1 MVNTSDYLDKFI
13 QWQICLTSCQSTLE
27 PIGNSL
33 REQCEAKIYGKGA
46 IFKGM
51 AHYLNNTTYGRKKY
65 DPSIGVAPALWQ
77 GPDS

>member
-1 MVNTSDYLDKFI
+1 MVNISDDLDESI
-13 QWQICLTSCQSTLE
+13 QWHNYSTSCQSTLE

-33 REQCEAKIYGKGA
+33 GEQCEAKNHGNAA

-51 AHYLNNTTYGRKKY
+51 AHYLNNTTEVGKQF